1 MEQEFIEIVGA
12 REHNLKGITV
22 RIPKRKFV
30 VLSGVSGSGKSSLAF
45 DTLYAEGQRRY
56 VESLSTYARQFLGQ
70 LEKPKYDAIHGLTP
84 TIAIEQKSASSNP
97 RSTVGTITE
106 IHDYLRVLFARVGEQ
121 FCHLCGRQVKAREAA
136 EIVRDILA
144 LRETGKTSK
153 VSLLAPVVKG
163 RKGEFKDLFA
173 SLLSQGFV
181 RVRVDGEIREIQ
193 SCPPLD
199 KNKKHD
205 IEVVV
210 DRISLREGIE
220 PRLIDSV
227 ETALKVGKG
236 RLLALLEDGGE
247 IFFSEHLAC
256 EYCGISFPELSPQL
270 FSFNN
275 PIGAC
280 PSCKGLG
287 TALDIDAEKVIDQEL
302 SLRDGAIQ
310 PASVLLGG
318 EEYANELLR
327 FLSKRYGIDL
337 NRKFG
342 DLPEEHKRVLL
353 YGDGQPLQSHRYG
366 GGFVFEGIANIILRR
381 LRETR
386 SFEMRMFYQQF
397 LTDKPCDACN
407 GRRLRPEALA
417 VKVGG
422 YGIGEMSEMSVS
434 ALRKVI
440 LSLSFS
446 DHRALVANEL
456 IKEIASRLT
465 LLEDLGV
472 GYLTLARQA
481 STLSG
486 GEAERIRLAS
496 QIGSELT
503 GVTYVLDEPSI
514 GLHPKDNFKLIA
526 TLKRLRDLG
535 NTVVVV
541 EHDKD
546 TILAADH
553 VIEFGPGAGRHGGEI
568 VFDGPP
574 SKMLQAEQSL
584 TGQYFSGKLSIP
596 VPKKRRA
603 PKGFLTLI
611 GARGHNLKN
620 ISCRFPLGNFIV
632 VTGVSGAGKSSLVT
646 ETLFPALQKHLG
658 YKSPPPLP
666 YDKLEGAELIDKV
679 VLVDQEPI
687 GRTPRSNPATYT
699 KVFDH
704 IRALFAA
711 TKEAKI
717 YGYKPGR
724 FSFNVRGGR
733 CEKCEGAGVLKVEM
747 HFLPD
752 VFVSCDE
759 CKGKR
764 FNDATLRVKYK
775 GYNIAEVLEMTVDE
789 AIEVFANHRAI
800 VRILKTL
807 SDVGLGYIALGQP
820 STTLSGGEAQRIK
833 LSRELARVSTGR
845 TLYVM
850 DEPSTGLHIADV
862 RNLLEVVNR
871 LTDMGN
877 TVIMIEHNLEIM
889 KTADYIIDLGP
900 EGGDE
905 GGYLVACGTPEEVAM
920 TETHTGKWLRKVL
933 YGE

>member
-1 MEQEFIEIVGA
+1 VEQEFIEIVGA
-12 REHNLKGITV
+12 KEHNLKGITV
-22 RIPKRKFV
+22 RIPKRRLV
-30 VLSGVSGSGKSSLAF
+30 VFSGVSGSGKSSLAF

-56 VESLSTYARQFLGQ
+56 VESLSAYARQFLGQ
-70 LEKPKYDAIHGLTP
+70 LEKPKYEAIHGLTP

-97 RSTVGTITE
+97 RSTVGTTTE

-121 FCHLCGRQVKAREAA
+121 FCHVCGRRVEAREAG

-144 LRETGKTSK
+144 LRSRLDTMK
-153 VSLLAPVVKG
+153 VLLLAPVVKG
-163 RKGEFKDLFA
+163 RKGEFRDLLA

-181 RVRVDGEIREIQ
+181 RIRIDGEIREIQ
-193 SCPPLD
+193 GCPPLD

-205 IEVVV
+205 IEVVI

-220 PRLIDSV
+220 QRLVDSV

-236 RLLALLEDGGE
+236 RLLALLEDGRE

-287 TALDIDAEKVIDQEL
+287 TALDVDISKVIDEEV

-310 PASVLLGG
+310 PASVVLGG
-318 EEYANELLR
+318 EEYTSELLR
-327 FLSKRYGIDL
+327 FLSKRHGIDL
-337 NRKFG
+337 SKKFC
-342 DLPEEHKRVLL
+342 DLPEEHKRILL
-353 YGDGQPLQSHRYG
+353 YGEAQSLQTSQYG

-386 SFEMRMFYQQF
+386 SFEMRLFYQQF
-397 LTDKPCDACN
+397 LTDRPCDACN

-434 ALRKVI
+434 TLRKVI

-456 IKEIASRLT
+456 IKEIASRLK

-514 GLHPKDNFKLIA
+514 GLHPRDNFKLIG
-526 TLKRLRDLG
+526 TLRRLRDLG

-546 TILAADH
+546 TIMSADH
-553 VIEFGPGAGRHGGEI
+553 VIEFGPGAGRHGGEVI
-568 VFDGPP
+568 FEGPP
-574 SKMLQAEQSL
+574 SIMLNAQHSL
-584 TGQYFSGKLSIP
+584 TGQYFSGRLCIP
-596 VPKKRRA
+596 IPKKRRA
-603 PKGFLTLI
+603 PKGFFSLV
-611 GARGHNLKN
+611 GASGHNLKN
-620 ISCRFPLGNFIV
+620 ITCRFPLGNFIV

-658 YKSPPPLP
+658 YKTSPPLP
-666 YDKLEGAELIDKV
+666 YERLEGADQIDKV

-699 KVFDH
+699 KVFDY
-704 IRALFAA
+704 IRALFAS
-711 TKEAKI
+711 TKEARV

-752 VFVSCDE
+752 VFVTCDE

-764 FNDATLRVKYK
+764 FNEATLRVKYK
-775 GYNIAEVLEMTVDE
+775 GYSIAEVLEMTVDE
-789 AIEVFANHRAI
+789 AMDVFSNHRPI

-807 SDVGLGYIALGQP
+807 KDVGLGYITLGQP
-820 STTLSGGEAQRIK
+820 SPTLSGGEAQRIK
-833 LSRELARVSTGR
+833 LSRELARVATGR

-850 DEPSTGLHIADV
+850 DEPSTGLHVADV
-862 RNLLEVVNR
+862 KNLLEVVNR

-877 TVIMIEHNLEIM
+877 TVIMIEHNLEIV

-905 GGYLVACGTPEEVAM
+905 GGYVVAWGTPEEVANS
-920 TETHTGKWLRKVL
+920 ETHTGKWLRKVL
-933 YGE
+933 AGE